1 MKETDIAVRQQIEAE
16 QWLANKLIQSVIG
29 KASGQLD
36 SECVGN
42 YPRDVYF
49 IGNLRPEPIEEGNL
63 GRITNFELVNKLSP
77 VAFGIEVKITVG
89 AGALVEADIEFSW
102 AVYYRVFPQYDQQRL
117 YQESPRGNIG
127 SLSDDLSDEHKDDE
141 TTKTP
146 SSPEDTFLLRF
157 KKIEC
162 RAQGQII
169 VDRRQ
174 SVKPVVRSE
183 CLEKAVEAELL
194 RAKEQ
199 ALSDPEVF
207 RSGAKDRDSR
217 IRIPSDA
224 LQSQESYQE
233 FCAALGQPIEPQWS
247 WRIEASTH
255 SSLDGPDVFL
265 LSLDFVNSTP
275 GRDRAENHEN
285 YLFSGQA
292 KVAFRCGGLLPFELL
307 LAPKGFREDRNILG
321 KGRNCAIVATDS
333 CTIETTHV
341 PVYAQMRL
349 QTRETPA
356 ARFADLAEDPI
367 PVLQE
372 ILGAMEEYRENW
384 KKAHDAYRPQSS
396 WTDESEAEFQADW
409 RHYEDEI
416 KRFAAGLNLLR
427 GNDDV
432 RYAFQLTNRVFAR
445 CGRKAWRLFQIVF
458 LVSQLPGIAASDPR
472 DPEREIVDI
481 IYFPTGGGKTEAYL
495 GVVILNCFWDRLTG
509 KTAGVTAWARFPLR
523 LLTVQQMQ
531 RVADVVGMAELVR
544 REQTDERLCGEG
556 IDGFAVG
563 YFVGEGGT
571 PNQIVPPSAQN
582 GFANPD
588 WSIATDQEARQ
599 KRWKTIARCPACR
612 TATIRVD
619 FIEDEVRLLHR
630 CMQPGCP
637 FPKGILPVY
646 IVDNEIFRYLPSVV
660 VGTIDKLASL
670 GLQRK
675 LSLMLGKVD
684 GRCPKHG
691 YYSYK
696 CCQKGCTEK
705 NVRKGRPSGI
715 SGPTLF
721 IQDEMHLLREGLGTF
736 DSHYETLIQR
746 LLRTTGTEATLKII
760 ASSATIE
767 AFDRQVEHLYGR
779 RRDQARVFPGPGP
792 LKGQSFYAASL
803 EYPQR
808 IYVGVL
814 PHNKTL
820 FNAVLEMLEYYH
832 RAVQDIAR
840 DLRAG
845 SCSLPNKADLEALID
860 LYGTSLLY
868 FLASRELH
876 AVRTDVDNNV
886 NENLLRD
893 GYNALRIAE
902 LTGATSTDDVTAT
915 LDRLQQPRTSTD
927 NLDIVLATSMVSHG
941 VDVDRFNV
949 MLFHGMP
956 RQNSEYVQA
965 SSRVGRSH
973 LGIVFT
979 CLHPA
984 RERDQSHY
992 AYFAKYHEFLGQL
1005 IEPVSINRWSKFSVV
1020 RTLPGLFMAVLL
1032 QELAGR
1038 ASGKDP
1044 DTFYMFDAV
1053 KRMIAERE
1061 ITINDFLPAIVE
1073 AYQLDTN
1080 TGPGPSDFRERIEE
1094 QLNRMIYD
1102 QIGTNSAS
1110 HTFVSEALIPRPMRS
1125 LREVDEQIEVNLD
1138 QAGSDWARTREG
1150 GR

>member
-1 MKETDIAVRQQIEAE
+1 MKEHDLAVKEWTDAE
-16 QWLANKLIQSVIG
+16 QWLANEVIQGVIG

-36 SECVGN
+36 SECIGN

-49 IGNLRPEPIEEGNL
+49 IGNLRPEPVGDDDLARPRNS
-63 GRITNFELVNKLSP
+63 ELVNKLSP
-77 VAFGIEVKITVG
+77 VAFGIDVKIAVN
-89 AGALVEADIEFSW
+89 AGTSVEADTELSW
-102 AVYYRVFPQYDQQRL
+102 AVYYRVFPKYDQQKS
-117 YQESPRGNIG
+117 YQESPSRNAKDLYDECEDEGNERPTTHG
-127 SLSDDLSDEHKDDE
+127 SDKDA
-141 TTKTP
+141 
-146 SSPEDTFLLRF
+146 FLLRF

-162 RAQGQII
+162 RATGHI
-169 VDRRQ
+169 VIDRREKD
-174 SVKPVVRSE
+174 KPVVRCE
-183 CLEKAVEAELL
+183 DFQKAVEAELL
-194 RAKEQ
+194 RAKEH
-199 ALSDPEVF
+199 ALSDPEIF
-207 RSGAKDRDSR
+207 RSKANDSETR
-217 IRIPSDA
+217 IRIPIDA
-224 LQSQESYQE
+224 LRSEESYQE
-233 FCAALGQPIEPQWS
+233 FCAALDQPVEPRWAWQI
-247 WRIEASTH
+247 RVGIH

-265 LSLDFVNSTP
+265 LTLDFVNSTP
-275 GRDRAENHEN
+275 GSDRAENREN
-285 YLFSGQA
+285 YLFGGKA
-292 KVAFRCGGLLPFELL
+292 KVTFQCGCLVPFELC
-307 LAPKGFREDRNILG
+307 LAPKGFRENRSMLG
-321 KGRNCAIVATDS
+321 KGRNCAIVDS
-333 CTIETTHV
+333 DLCTIETTHV
-341 PVYAQMRL
+341 PVYKQRRL

-356 ARFADLAEDPI
+356 ARFDDLANDPI

-372 ILGAMEEYRENW
+372 ILGAMEQYRENW
-384 KKAHDAYRPQSS
+384 KRAHDTYRSQSS
-396 WTDESEAEFQADW
+396 WTEESEAEFQADW
-409 RHYEDEI
+409 ERYEDEI

-427 GNDDV
+427 ENNDL

-458 LVSQLPGIAASDPR
+458 LVSQLPGIAASDPN
-472 DPEREIVDI
+472 DPEREMVDI

-495 GVVILNCFWDRLTG
+495 GVVILNCFWDRLNG
-509 KTAGVTAWARFPLR
+509 KTAGVTAWLRFPLR

-544 REQTDERLCGEG
+544 REQADKRLCGEG
-556 IDGFAVG
+556 VDGFAAG

-571 PNQIVPPSAQN
+571 PNEIIPPSAQN
-582 GFANPD
+582 RSPNAN
-588 WSIATDQEARQ
+588 WSIATDEDARQ
-599 KRWKTIARCPACR
+599 KRWKTIARCPACK

-619 FIEDEVRLLHR
+619 FMEDEVRLLHR
-630 CMQPGCP
+630 CTQPKCP
-637 FPKGILPVY
+637 FPDGILPVY

-675 LSLMLGKVD
+675 LSLMLGKVE

-705 NVRKGRPSGI
+705 NLPRRRPPGI

-721 IQDEMHLLREGLGTF
+721 VQDELHLLREGLGTF

-746 LLRTTGTEATLKII
+746 LLRTAGTKATLKII

-792 LKGQSFYAASL
+792 LKEQSFYAASL

-820 FNAVLEMLEYYH
+820 FNAALEMLEYYH
-832 RAVQDIAR
+832 RSLQDI
-840 DLRAG
+840 DSGLKTG
-845 SCSLPNKADLEALID
+845 SCSVPSNVDPGEIVD
-860 LYGTSLLY
+860 LYRTSLVY

-876 AVRTDVDNNV
+876 AFRTDVENNV
-886 NENLLRD
+886 NEDLLRD
-893 GYNALRIAE
+893 SYNALRIAE
-902 LTGATSTDDVTAT
+902 LTGATPTDDVTVT
-915 LDRLQQPRTSTD
+915 LDRLQQPRAATD
-927 NLDIVLATSMVSHG
+927 NFDTVLATSMVSHG
-941 VDVDRFNV
+941 VDVDRLNV

-1005 IEPVSINRWSKFSVV
+1005 IEPVSINRWSKFSVD

-1038 ASGKDP
+1038 ASGKNP

-1061 ITINDFLPAIVE
+1061 VTINDFLPAIVE

-1080 TGPGPSDFRERIEE
+1080 TGPGPSDFRARIEE

-1138 QAGSDWARTREG
+1138 RAGSDWARAREG